1 MFSGGSV
8 EVVGVDVA
16 MSEGGMMKVVAF
28 GDRGVPLYV
37 FALVND
43 GCWRLGDGVFGFL
56 WDMRLLDGVGS
67 LGCSLWNSL
76 MALESVSLKGRMIG
90 SRKSSCWM
98 DSMAWVML
106 ASSFALNWSM
116 MLDMRRSY
124 SLSMLLM
131 CSSSVLNVALKVIRA
146 LCRSGWLVIG

>member
-28 GDRGVPLYV
+28 GDRGVLV
-37 FALVND
+37 ALVSD
-43 GCWRLGDGVFGFL
+43 GCWWLSDGVFGLL
-56 WDMRLLDGVGS
+56 WDVRLLGGAES
-67 LGCSLWNSL
+67 LGCSLWKSL
-76 MALESVSLKGRMIG
+76 MALDSVSSNGRMIG

-106 ASSFALNWSM
+106 ALSFSLNWLL
-116 MLDMRRSY
+116 MLEMRRSY
-124 SLSMLLM
+124 SLWMLLM
-131 CSSSVLNVALKVIRA
+131 CSSSVLNVASKVIRA
-146 LCRSGWLVIG
+146 LCRSGWLVVG